1 MHFPLAI
8 GYLVVLVVSTGKK
21 KHQIYIAMSLCWCHA
36 YIKGYQLG
44 EIALVG
50 SAASLLNGPLFCAKG
65 ASITWSWIQ
74 LARSLYLF

>member
-1 MHFPLAI
+1 
-8 GYLVVLVVSTGKK
+8 
-21 KHQIYIAMSLCWCHA
+21 MSLCWCHA
-36 YIKGYQLG
+36 YIKGCQLG

-50 SAASLLNGPLFCAKG
+50 SAASLLNGPLFCGKG